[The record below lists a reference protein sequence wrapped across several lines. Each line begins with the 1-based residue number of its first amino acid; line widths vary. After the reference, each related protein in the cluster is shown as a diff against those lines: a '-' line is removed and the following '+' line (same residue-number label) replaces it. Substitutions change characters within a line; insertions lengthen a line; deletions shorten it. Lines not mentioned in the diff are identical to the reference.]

1 MPNKLHIRGAHHL
14 GEFTYTHMPA
24 GNAFIRHSNAN
35 RKAPTKTHT
44 AEQNNG
50 AAKKIKKKPK
60 RKCAK

>member
-35 RKAPTKTHT
+35 RKPQQKHIQQSKIM
-44 AEQNNG
+44 EQQ
-50 AAKKIKKKPK
+50 KK
-60 RKCAK
+60 